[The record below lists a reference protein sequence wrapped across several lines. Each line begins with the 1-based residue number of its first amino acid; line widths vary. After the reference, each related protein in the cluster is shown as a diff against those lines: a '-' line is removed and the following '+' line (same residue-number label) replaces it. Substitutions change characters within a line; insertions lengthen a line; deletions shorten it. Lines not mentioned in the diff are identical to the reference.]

1 MNKRILLIDDDEVE
15 TGLLCRLLARFGF
28 DVLVSNSSS
37 ESIQVVRDYNPRIV
51 ILDLMM
57 PEMSGWEVCKE
68 IRQFS
73 NVHIL
78 IFSAVGEPKL
88 VAKALFAGA
97 DYFLAKPTPI
107 TVLAEY
113 INKIVNSASVDM
125 ITMSASIQMMG

>member
-1 MNKRILLIDDDEVE
+1 MYGKFVE
-15 TGLLCRLLARFGF
+15 PT
-28 DVLVSNSSS
+28 DVPYA
-37 ESIQVVRDYNPRIV
+37 VRHIAKV
-51 ILDLMM
+51 F
-57 PEMSGWEVCKE
+57 CKE

-73 NVHIL
+73 DVHIL